1 VDRSP
6 ALAGLAHVTSLLVE
20 LDDVTGILAEGVA
33 EASRVLGAD
42 AGGVLV
48 KVPGRDGFDVLTTT
62 SHEAEM
68 LEAQQATAL
77 SGPCVESM
85 TQQRAVYCPSL
96 EQVEKRWADFGAV
109 MSRVG
114 FGRVLAV
121 PMRWQGLA
129 VGGLNFFWH
138 DEEREPPTD
147 DLEGLAQTFAD
158 ILTLAVVH
166 VYPTPVDVALDQLRE
181 VLSARTVVELAKGA
195 LAEVRGVSTA
205 RAYDA
210 LLEMSRHNGSSLGKT
225 ASEVLDAV
233 QHGREVPE

>member
-33 EASRVLGAD
+33 EAARVIGAE

-48 KVPGRDGFDVLTTT
+48 TVPGQDGLDVLATT
-62 SHEAEM
+62 SHEADM

-77 SGPCVESM
+77 QGPCVESM
-85 TQQRAVYCPSL
+85 TQQRAVYCASRD
-96 EQVEKRWADFGAV
+96 QVAERWADFGAV
-109 MSRVG
+109 MTKVG
-114 FGRVLAV
+114 FVRVLAV

-129 VGGLNFFWH
+129 VGGLNFFWR
-138 DEEREPPTD
+138 DEEHQPLPD
-147 DLEGLAQTFAD
+147 DVEGLAQTFAD

-195 LAEVRGVSTA
+195 LAEVRGVTTA
-205 RAYDA
+205 KAYDE
-210 LLEMSRHNGSSLGKT
+210 LLEMSRRQGSSLGKT
-225 ASEVLDAV
+225 ASAVLDAV
-233 QHGREVPE
+233 QQGHKVPE